1 MKRAVI
7 FDLDGTLVDSAPD
20 IQAAVN
26 LMLAAEGRPAL
37 DLATVTSFVGNGL
50 PKLVERVIAA
60 SGLDPV
66 AQDRLTAVTLAH
78 YNAGGTA
85 LTRPYPGVVQ
95 ALGALAARG
104 HVLGVC
110 TNKPEAPARAI
121 LADLGLMSYF
131 GAVVGGDR
139 LTVTKPDPAPL
150 HLCARELAAVEI
162 TYVGDSEVDAA
173 TAKAA
178 GVPFLLY
185 TEGYR
190 KGPVEALPHDA
201 AFADFHSL
209 PDLVA

>member
-1 MKRAVI
+1 MKAVI

-26 LMLAAEGRPAL
+26 RMLREEGREPL
-37 DLATVTSFVGNGL
+37 DLATVTRFVGNGL
-50 PKLVERVIAA
+50 PKLVERVMGARDLAA
-60 SGLDPV
+60 DQHGS
-66 AQDRLTAVTLAH
+66 LTAAVLAH

-85 LTRPYPGVVQ
+85 LTRPYPGVVE

-110 TNKPEAPARAI
+110 TNKPEGPARAI
-121 LADLGLMSYF
+121 LADLGLMPYF

-139 LTVTKPDPAPL
+139 LSVTKPDPAPL
-150 HLCARELAAVEI
+150 HLCARELAATEI

-173 TAKAA
+173 TAEAA

-190 KGPVEALPHDA
+190 KSPVEALPHRA
-201 AFADFHSL
+201 AFADFHGL
-209 PDLVA
+209 PDLVG